1 LEGRLERGVRRVL
14 ADPGLFSRYVIGR
27 ELRPYQLEVMRAVL
41 ASVWGKRGLTFTVML
56 GRQMGKNELSAH
68 LECYL
73 LNLFRRRGGALIK
86 AAPTF
91 RPQAVLSRQRLR
103 EVLDNP
109 WNRRGYRLRGGYTFE
124 LGRARLTLL
133 SGAPEANVVGATANV
148 LLEIDEAQDFSPE
161 KYDRDFRPMGATAN
175 VTTVLYGTAWTEDGL
190 LEREKRRNLELERQ
204 DGVRRHFQYDW
215 RALAALSPEYGAYVA
230 GERERLGPQH
240 PLFRTQYELAVL
252 HDEGR
257 LLSAEQRAQLWG
269 EHDRRERPRPGARY
283 VAGVDWAGGALTP
296 SWFRGAKPLVPSPIA
311 ERMGEGC
318 DVAVRRREPGRD
330 STVVTIGAVGE
341 GALTPHRLTTLG
353 TSPLSQEVGEGG
365 GREGGE
371 GSLLPTLRVV
381 QHYWWTG
388 RPQVEAW
395 TQLLDLLR
403 AWDVRRVAVD
413 ATGMGAG
420 VADFLEAEL
429 GERVEKVVFTP
440 GSKSRLGYD
449 LLAAINRGGLKLYRE
464 DGSAEMEEC
473 RRQMEAARADLRA
486 NRTLNFYVP
495 EGEGHDDFVMSLAL
509 CLRAAGETSVAPAGT
524 VLAAGDV
531 LEEEWGE

>member
-1 LEGRLERGVRRVL
+1 MQ
-14 ADPGLFSRYVIGR
+14 DPALFSRFVIGR
-27 ELRPYQLEVMRAVL
+27 ELRPYQLEVVRAVL

-91 RPQAVLSRQRLR
+91 RPQAVLSRRRLR

-109 WNRRGYRLRGGYTFE
+109 WNRRGYRLQGGYTFE

-190 LEREKRRNLELERQ
+190 LEREKRHNLESARQ

-215 RALAALSPEYGAYVA
+215 RTLAALSPEYGAYVE
-230 GERERLGPQH
+230 GERDRLGKRH
-240 PLFRTQYELAVL
+240 PLFRTQYELEVL

-269 EHDRRERPRPGARY
+269 EHERQTVPRPGARY
-283 VAGVDWAGGALTP
+283 VAGVDWAGGPSALT
-296 SWFRGAKPLVPSPIA
+296 ACQ
-311 ERMGEGC
+311 EGETLRFAQG
-318 DVAVRRREPGRD
+318 DALREGGISDTAVRRREPGRD
-330 STVVTIGAVGE
+330 STVVTIGEVA
-341 GALTPHRLTTLG
+341 H
-353 TSPLSQEVGEGG
+353 SPEGG
-365 GREGGE
+365 RF
-371 GSLLPTLRVV
+371 PTLRVV

-388 RPQVEAW
+388 RPQVEAYA
-395 TQLLDLLR
+395 QLLDLLR
-403 AWDVRRVAVD
+403 TWDVRRVAVD

-420 VADFLEAEL
+420 TADFLEAEL
-429 GERVEKVVFTP
+429 GERVDKVVFTQ
-440 GSKSRLGYD
+440 GSKSRLGYE
-449 LLAAINRGGLKLYRE
+449 LLAAVNRGGLKVYRK
-464 DGSAEMEEC
+464 DGSPEAGEF
-473 RRQMEAARADLRA
+473 RRQMAAARADLRA
-486 NRTLNFYVP
+486 NRTLSFYVP
-495 EGEGHDDFVMSLAL
+495 EAEGHDDFVMSLAL